1 MSSDRR
7 QYQRIPMGATVAF
20 QEITF
25 SKDAEAAQCAYRDVS
40 GGGLLL
46 SSPREI
52 PLGTL
57 LKLELRVP
65 GWGKHQNHFGAVQD
79 LDLRPLVA
87 VGQVVRVEVL
97 DNAQFELGIK
107 FLNVYPDDMTALL
120 KYIEASGGAD
130 LAPPQ
135 TGTEEK

>member
-7 QYQRIPMGATVAF
+7 QYRRIPMGATVAF

-25 SKDAEAAQCAYRDVS
+25 SKEAEAAQCAYRDVS

-46 SSPREI
+46 ASPREV

-65 GWGKHQNHFGAVQD
+65 GWGKHQSHFGTVQD

-87 VGQVVRVEVL
+87 VGQVVRVEAL

-120 KYIEASGGAD
+120 KYIQAS
-130 LAPPQ
+130 APP
-135 TGTEEK
+135 EEGSNENLA

>member
-1 MSSDRR
+1 MSSERR
-7 QYQRIPMGATVAF
+7 QYRRIPMGATVAF

-25 SKDAEAAQCAYRDVS
+25 TKGADPAQSAYRDVS
-40 GGGLLL
+40 AGGLLL

-57 LKLELRVP
+57 LKLEMRVP
-65 GWGKHQNHFGAVQD
+65 GWGKHQSHFGAVQD

-87 VGQVVRVEVL
+87 VGQVVRVEAME
-97 DNAQFELGIK
+97 NSQFELGIK

-120 KYIEASGGAD
+120 RYIEAS
-130 LAPPQ
+130 APP
-135 TGTEEK
+135 EENSGEK

>member
-7 QYQRIPMGATVAF
+7 HYRRIPMGATVGF

-25 SKDAEAAQCAYRDVS
+25 TKEADPAQCAYRDVS

-57 LKLELRVP
+57 LKLEMRVP
-65 GWGKHQNHFGAVQD
+65 GWGKHQNHFGPVQD
-79 LDLRPLVA
+79 LDMRPLVA
-87 VGQVVRVEVL
+87 IGQVVRVEAL
-97 DNAQFELGIK
+97 ENAQFELGVK
-107 FLNVYPDDMTALL
+107 FLNVYPDDMAALL
-120 KYIEASGGAD
+120 KYIEAS
-130 LAPPQ
+130 APQ
-135 TGTEEK
+135 EEK